1 MTFLSV
7 TASRDGILGS
17 GLWWQVRSVLS
28 LPFRVYDLSVRRME
42 GYEPAEE
49 QRDLDIN
56 GRRKKQRSCAECRQV
71 VIIWFF
77 FRGSRARITMV

>member
-7 TASRDGILGS
+7 VGAGCGGRWD
-17 GLWWQVRSVLS
+17 RSSPS
-28 LPFRVYDLSVRRME
+28 LQGYDLSVQRME

-49 QRDLDIN
+49 QRDLDLN

-71 VIIWFF
+71 VTIWSFL
-77 FRGSRARITMV
+77 SERASARTTAGLNKSED